1 MEARNNKQFKEF
13 DSISVQNFQN
23 MGQVESSFLN
33 TVGTIPLLSSAAVPL
48 ILTKTKLP
56 FSITRAQK

>member
-13 DSISVQNFQN
+13 DSISVRNLQN

-33 TVGTIPLLSSAAVPL
+33 TVGTIPLLSSGDVPL